1 MLHVV
6 DDLHIHKVLVADDV
20 RANFKG
26 LLSNFVASPLAARR
40 PVESGVAMLGIIFVL
55 VTSAIRL
62 ITVIPTCILG
72 QPLFRN
78 TSV

>member
-1 MLHVV
+1 MVKKAQISMLHVV

-40 PVESGVAMLGIIFVL
+40 PVESGTHRLSTNGFFIIMHSL
-55 VTSAIRL
+55 CGLYAL
-62 ITVIPTCILG
+62 
-72 QPLFRN
+72 
-78 TSV
+78 

>member
-1 MLHVV
+1 MVKKAQISMLHVV

-40 PVESGVAMLGIIFVL
+40 PVESVAVW
-55 VTSAIRL
+55 
-62 ITVIPTCILG
+62 
-72 QPLFRN
+72 
-78 TSV
+78 SVSTTNIMKR